1 MENPSSRSPKRLSE
15 LLNFRL
21 QALHALSGAPVVR
34 ILEGRYGITRR
45 EWRLLAWLAEMGP
58 LSPSDLALSC
68 QLDRARTSRA
78 IGDLVTKGLAS
89 RTLAAHDPRRAL
101 VALTPEG
108 QRLYAQVFPEVVN
121 IHAQLVEVL
130 DDAQL
135 QTLDAVLALLTARA
149 RALNECVA
157 TDIKAQR
164 QAGGS
169 RRFRGG

>member
-1 MENPSSRSPKRLSE
+1 MENPDPRVPKHLSE

-21 QALHALSGAPVVR
+21 QRLHALSGAPVIR
-34 ILEGRYGITRR
+34 ILEGRHGITRR

-58 LSPSDLALSC
+58 LSPSDLALSS

-78 IGDLVTKGLAS
+78 IGSLVNKGLVN
-89 RTLAAHDPRRAL
+89 RTLATHDPRRAL

-108 QRLYAQVFPEVVN
+108 QSLYAKVFPEVAH

-135 QTLDAVLALLTARA
+135 QTLDTVLALLTAHA
-149 RALNECVA
+149 RTLNERVA

-169 RRFRGG
+169 RRLRSG

>member
-1 MENPSSRSPKRLSE
+1 MENPRSPQRLGE

-34 ILEGRYGITRR
+34 MLEGRHGITRR

-58 LSPSDLALSC
+58 MSPSDLALSC

-78 IGDLVTKGLAS
+78 IGNLVTKGLVG
-89 RTLAAHDPRRAL
+89 RTLLAHDPRRAR
-101 VALTPEG
+101 VAVTPEG
-108 QRLYAQVFPEVVN
+108 QRLYGQVFPEVAR

-135 QTLDAVLALLTARA
+135 QTLDAVMALLTAQA
-149 RALNECVA
+149 RTLNERVA
-157 TDIKAQR
+157 TDVKVQR

-169 RRFRGG
+169 RRLRG

>member
-1 MENPSSRSPKRLSE
+1 MENPRLRSPRRLSE

-21 QALHALSGAPVVR
+21 QSLFALSGAPVVR
-34 ILEGRYGITRR
+34 ILEGRHGITRR
-45 EWRLLAWLAEMGP
+45 EWRLLAWLAERGA

-78 IGDLVTKGLAS
+78 IGALVNKGLVS
-89 RTLAAHDPRRAL
+89 RTLAPHDPRRAL
-101 VALTPEG
+101 VDLTPEG
-108 QRLYAQVFPEVVN
+108 QRLYAQVFPAVAG

-135 QTLDAVLALLTARA
+135 QTLDAVLGLLTAQA
-149 RALNECVA
+149 HTLNERVA

-169 RRFRGG
+169 RRLRSG